1 MTKDEAEVVSN
12 RYKELHKSKCNQQQN
27 LRDMEIRKIRLE
39 AELKGLEKSIPEA
52 ERSLEIVKSRMHD
65 MTNDIILANKI
76 LLGRNP

>member
-52 ERSLEIVKSRMHD
+52 EKSLATVQTRMHD
-65 MTNDIILANKI
+65 MTDEIILANKV